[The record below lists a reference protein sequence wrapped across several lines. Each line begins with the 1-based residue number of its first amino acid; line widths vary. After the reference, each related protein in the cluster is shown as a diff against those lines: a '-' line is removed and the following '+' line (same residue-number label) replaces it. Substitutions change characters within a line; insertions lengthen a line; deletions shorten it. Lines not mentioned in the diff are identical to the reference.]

1 MSEETTKISV
11 KRITI
16 NGYKYLIS
24 NNNILYN
31 PETKEEV
38 GLYDEE
44 TNSIKPLPDIDDED
58 EYISED
64 EDYNEA
70 DNIYYLSEDSEFFK
84 KETGV
89 YNKTNNTLIYKPDI
103 KTGIELSNS
112 FMTQDAVV
120 FKTGR
125 MSGGQPV
132 QVLENGIAYFL
143 GGSRRGSEFWN
154 AIKWIDSKNE
164 VIDRKIPDDKTE
176 IIGIYNPSKG
186 AFAGL
191 FGYSKGHT
199 TLETNDK
206 RIVDALKEYI
216 LPKILF
222 QSLFGLREISSKPSK
237 VTALEKGLEDA
248 SKDLA
253 SETDPKKIKVIKAI
267 MKKLITEIP
276 KAKEDDV
283 RALIVKKNNEEYN
296 ENSKKRNEE
305 ILAEQKRIKKQIKDK
320 EDEEKRLRLERNK
333 KEREEALAKK
343 EAERL
348 RLEAKEQRA
357 AKIKK
362 YEPVYDARSKY
373 DALIRIRGYKGDY
386 KVWIEVKDMLEKLP
400 VADVDWYYELKADME
415 KFLVD
420 NKQSALV
427 EALERYSEY
436 KNQIKNP
443 TRWAEGGDNTT
454 KKGIGKRDAFVAE
467 ATDDKL
473 KVEDFLKKNFTK
485 EERDKAIETIKGKGM
500 RRPIPPPPN
509 NPILAVPHFW
519 NGQEWIPIQP
529 LPPPPPVLLEDEI
542 IEGGKLERD
551 ELKGLLDASYDGRER
566 VGDWVID
573 KQLSTNTSKVYS
585 KGERA
590 VVSHKGTEG
599 ISDWGNNLAF
609 AVGGEYLYKKTDRYK
624 EAKKVQ
630 KAAEKKYGAKNV
642 STIGHS
648 QGGLQ
653 AELLGSKSK
662 EIITLNK
669 ASHPLISRK
678 SGNQTDIRSDRD
690 IVSIATKT
698 PTTEIKAESYNPLT
712 EHSIDILDRV
722 SKDTQYGKG
731 INNPNLY
738 QQVKDAADIIYEKPS
753 AYKSGFIVKKYKE
766 LGGTYSG
773 KKDNKGIGRWFK
785 EEWKD
790 VGNKEYP
797 VFRPTK
803 IVTKDTPLTPEEIKP
818 SNLKKQ
824 IALKQEI
831 KGDANLP
838 PFEPKTGGMVVS
850 LGQSAD
856 NISEYDEVY
865 KYSNPKKV
873 QEKAKKY
880 LGEGGIIYRSI
891 SKGKKYM
898 VYNPNTK
905 KWVHFGALNY
915 EDHTKHMDEKRRQSY
930 LKRSANIKG
939 DWKDDKYSPNNLSRN
954 LLW

>member
-1 MSEETTKISV
+1 MSETIKV
-11 KRITI
+11 KVMRKTI
-16 NGYKYLIS
+16 DGVKYYIDIAD
-24 NNNILYN
+24 NMLYN
-31 PETKEEV
+31 MDKEEV
-38 GLYDEE
+38 GIWDEE
-44 TNSIKPLPDIDDED
+44 SKTIKPLPDDDED
-58 EYISED
+58 EDED
-64 EDYNEA
+64 EEE
-70 DNIYYLSEDSEFFK
+70 EDDMEDIMFEGK
-84 KETGV
+84 VYVKEKSSG
-89 YNKTNNTLIYKPDI
+89 DI
-103 KTGIELSNS
+103 
-112 FMTQDAVV
+112 
-120 FKTGR
+120 
-125 MSGGQPV
+125 
-132 QVLENGIAYFL
+132 
-143 GGSRRGSEFWN
+143 
-154 AIKWIDSKNE
+154 
-164 VIDRKIPDDKTE
+164 
-176 IIGIYNPSKG
+176 
-186 AFAGL
+186 
-191 FGYSKGHT
+191 YSKG
-199 TLETNDK
+199 TNQIIGTWNEKKK
-206 RIVDALKEYI
+206 RIDFDKPDESVEDLMSNEYDSNYIYPCRFTMKLKKNADGYYEIKDDEENVVSYLDDGDVNLEGFEEDKVLFDDLEDIGMPLIVDIQHTYKRIAFVGLNLFAGNNGIQVKKT
-216 LPKILF
+216 PKIRYPIYWN
-222 QSLFGLREISSKPSK
+222 GRISTKI
-237 VTALEKGLEDA
+237 EEDDTWQNLGNDGA
-248 SKDLA
+248 
-253 SETDPKKIKVIKAI
+253 
-267 MKKLITEIP
+267 TEI
-276 KAKEDDV
+276 KTS
-283 RALIVKKNNEEYN
+283 R
-296 ENSKKRNEE
+296 
-305 ILAEQKRIKKQIKDK
+305 
-320 EDEEKRLRLERNK
+320 
-333 KEREEALAKK
+333 
-343 EAERL
+343 
-348 RLEAKEQRA
+348 
-357 AKIKK
+357 
-362 YEPVYDARSKY
+362 
-373 DALIRIRGYKGDY
+373 
-386 KVWIEVKDMLEKLP
+386 
-400 VADVDWYYELKADME
+400 
-415 KFLVD
+415 
-420 NKQSALV
+420 
-427 EALERYSEY
+427 
-436 KNQIKNP
+436 
-443 TRWAEGGDNTT
+443 DNTT
-454 KKGIGKRDAFVAE
+454 KPIGSIQIEIQDKFDDNVYTKKQIENYLIRYVNADAYQPIMKKSIYPAVIKDIE
-467 ATDDKL
+467 
-473 KVEDFLKKNFTK
+473 EDFLDKLGLGGKEEEEEDTAPVKKKEKKVKEKKEKVVAPAEPVVDVLSVKVKEYKKQAEIYKTKKASYETKKTK
-485 EERDKAIETIKGKGM
+485 ELKIELIELKSVIEKLLEEIKALKEGKGL
-500 RRPIPPPPN
+500 I
-509 NPILAVPHFW
+509 
-519 NGQEWIPIQP
+519 
-529 LPPPPPVLLEDEI
+529 
-542 IEGGKLERD
+542 GGKLERD

-585 KGERA
+585 KGDRA

-599 ISDWGNNLAF
+599 ITDWGNNLAF
-609 AVGGEYLYKKTDRYK
+609 AVGGEYLYKKTDRFK

-898 VYNPNTK
+898 VYNPNDK

-939 DWKDDKYSPNNLSRN
+939 DWKDDKYSPNNLARN

>member
-1 MSEETTKISV
+1 MSEEKPTKISV

-31 PETKEEV
+31 PETREEV

-44 TNSIKPLPDIDDED
+44 TNSIKALPDIDDED
-58 EYISED
+58 EYNSED
-64 EDYNEA
+64 EDYNDA
-70 DNIYYLSEDSEFFK
+70 DNIYYLSEDRDFFAK
-84 KETGV
+84 MNEERRPNRDV
-89 YNKTNNTLIYKPDI
+89 YLVPNI

-132 QVLENGIAYFL
+132 WVETNGIAYFL
-143 GGSRRGSEFWN
+143 GGNRRGSEFWN
-154 AIKWIDSKNE
+154 AIKWIDKKNE
-164 VIDRKIPDDKTE
+164 VVDRNIPDDATE
-176 IIGIYNPSKG
+176 IIGIYNPSRS
-186 AFAGL
+186 AFAAL

-222 QSLFGLREISSKPSK
+222 QNLFGLREISSKPSK
-237 VTALEKGLEDA
+237 VAALEKGLEDA

-296 ENSKKRNEE
+296 ENIKKRNEE

-373 DALIRIRGYKGDY
+373 DALIRVRWHKGDY
-386 KVWIEVKDMLEKLP
+386 KVWVEVKEMLEKLP

-467 ATDDKL
+467 ATEDKL
-473 KVEDFLKKNFTK
+473 KVEDFIKKNFTK
-485 EERDKAIETIKGKGM
+485 EERDKAIETIKGKG
-500 RRPIPPPPN
+500 I
-509 NPILAVPHFW
+509 V
-519 NGQEWIPIQP
+519 
-529 LPPPPPVLLEDEI
+529 
-542 IEGGKLERD
+542 GGKLERD

-573 KQLSTNTSKVYS
+573 KQLSTKTSKVYS
-585 KGERA
+585 KGDRA
-590 VVSHKGTEG
+590 VVAHRGTEG
-599 ISDWGNNLAF
+599 ITDWGNNLAF
-609 AVGGEYLYKKTDRYK
+609 AVGGEYLYKKTDRFK

-722 SKDTQYGKG
+722 SADTQYGKG

-773 KKDNKGIGRWFK
+773 KKNNKGIGRWFK

-803 IVTKDTPLTPEEIKP
+803 RVTKDTPLTPEEIKP

-850 LGQSAD
+850 LGQQAD
-856 NISEYDEVY
+856 NISKYDEVY

-915 EDHTKHMDEKRRQSY
+915 EDHTKHNDEKRRQSY

-939 DWKDDKYSPNNLSRN
+939 DWKDDKYSPNNLARN

>member
-320 EDEEKRLRLERNK
+320 ED
-333 KEREEALAKK
+333 
-343 EAERL
+343 
-348 RLEAKEQRA
+348 
-357 AKIKK
+357 
-362 YEPVYDARSKY
+362 
-373 DALIRIRGYKGDY
+373 
-386 KVWIEVKDMLEKLP
+386 
-400 VADVDWYYELKADME
+400 
-415 KFLVD
+415 
-420 NKQSALV
+420 
-427 EALERYSEY
+427 
-436 KNQIKNP
+436 
-443 TRWAEGGDNTT
+443 
-454 KKGIGKRDAFVAE
+454 
-467 ATDDKL
+467 
-473 KVEDFLKKNFTK
+473 
-485 EERDKAIETIKGKGM
+485 
-500 RRPIPPPPN
+500 
-509 NPILAVPHFW
+509 
-519 NGQEWIPIQP
+519 
-529 LPPPPPVLLEDEI
+529 
-542 IEGGKLERD
+542 
-551 ELKGLLDASYDGRER
+551 
-566 VGDWVID
+566 
-573 KQLSTNTSKVYS
+573 
-585 KGERA
+585 
-590 VVSHKGTEG
+590 
-599 ISDWGNNLAF
+599 
-609 AVGGEYLYKKTDRYK
+609 
-624 EAKKVQ
+624 
-630 KAAEKKYGAKNV
+630 
-642 STIGHS
+642 
-648 QGGLQ
+648 
-653 AELLGSKSK
+653 
-662 EIITLNK
+662 
-669 ASHPLISRK
+669 
-678 SGNQTDIRSDRD
+678 
-690 IVSIATKT
+690 
-698 PTTEIKAESYNPLT
+698 
-712 EHSIDILDRV
+712 
-722 SKDTQYGKG
+722 
-731 INNPNLY
+731 
-738 QQVKDAADIIYEKPS
+738 
-753 AYKSGFIVKKYKE
+753 
-766 LGGTYSG
+766 
-773 KKDNKGIGRWFK
+773 
-785 EEWKD
+785 
-790 VGNKEYP
+790 
-797 VFRPTK
+797 
-803 IVTKDTPLTPEEIKP
+803 
-818 SNLKKQ
+818 
-824 IALKQEI
+824 
-831 KGDANLP
+831 
-838 PFEPKTGGMVVS
+838 
-850 LGQSAD
+850 
-856 NISEYDEVY
+856 
-865 KYSNPKKV
+865 
-873 QEKAKKY
+873 
-880 LGEGGIIYRSI
+880 
-891 SKGKKYM
+891 
-898 VYNPNTK
+898 
-905 KWVHFGALNY
+905 
-915 EDHTKHMDEKRRQSY
+915 
-930 LKRSANIKG
+930 
-939 DWKDDKYSPNNLSRN
+939 
-954 LLW
+954 